1 MENVRQLKT
10 PCFMLD
16 EENLKYCISSFQEAL
31 GKYFKQHIVGYS
43 VKTNPLPYCL
53 KVAKDSGCYAEVVSY
68 QEYELALKV
77 GFNKKNIIYNGPL
90 KTKETFIDA
99 IQNHAIVNIET
110 WREIEWLDELSHKE
124 VYDIGIRININT
136 SKISLEDG
144 TGPDDD
150 SRFGFSY
157 ESGDLQKA
165 ISLITSKK
173 NVRLVG
179 IHTHKEPKTRS
190 IRFYQRVMNYVLSII
205 DKYQLQLQYWDL
217 GGGFFGP
224 MPNKPTFDEYAKGFD
239 KVLTKANRG
248 GDCVIVEPGSAILS
262 SPFSYI
268 CSVIDIKQHDE
279 KIFVTT
285 DGTRN
290 DVDPFFHK
298 VDYFKHIIYNKKSN
312 ESELPQVVGG
322 LTCLEYDRLF
332 TLPKGSQTLSVGDF
346 IVLERVGAYTMA
358 LTPLFIHY
366 FPTIYIKK
374 NNGEYDIIRE
384 EWQVDDFIQKA
395 IY

>member
-1 MENVRQLKT
+1 M
-10 PCFMLD
+10 
-16 EENLKYCISSFQEAL
+16 
-31 GKYFKQHIVGYS
+31 
-43 VKTNPLPYCL
+43 
-53 KVAKDSGCYAEVVSY
+53 
-68 QEYELALKV
+68 
-77 GFNKKNIIYNGPL
+77 
-90 KTKETFIDA
+90 
-99 IQNHAIVNIET
+99 
-110 WREIEWLDELSHKE
+110 
-124 VYDIGIRININT
+124 
-136 SKISLEDG
+136 
-144 TGPDDD
+144 
-150 SRFGFSY
+150 
-157 ESGDLQKA
+157 
-165 ISLITSKK
+165 
-173 NVRLVG
+173 
-179 IHTHKEPKTRS
+179 
-190 IRFYQRVMNYVLSII
+190 
-205 DKYQLQLQYWDL
+205 
-217 GGGFFGP
+217 
-224 MPNKPTFDEYAKGFD
+224 
-239 KVLTKANRG
+239 
-248 GDCVIVEPGSAILS
+248 
-262 SPFSYI
+262 
-268 CSVIDIKQHDE
+268 IDIKQHDE